1 MIAEIE
7 DDIDIEIDEADIRTD
22 VYRASGKGGQHVN
35 RTESAVRLTHLSS
48 GIVVTCQ
55 NERSQI
61 KNKATAMKTLK
72 SRLYEKLEDEKRSE
86 MEKFYGEK
94 GEIAW
99 GNQIRSYVFQPY
111 QMVKDLRTGVETGN
125 VQAVMD
131 GALDPFVHAWL
142 RAGGPTSRKAAVD
155 REFADE

>member
-1 MIAEIE
+1 M
-7 DDIDIEIDEADIRTD
+7 
-22 VYRASGKGGQHVN
+22 
-35 RTESAVRLTHLSS
+35 RLTHLSS

-142 RAGGPTSRKAAVD
+142 RAGGPTLRRAAAD